1 MLSSSSPSAVSA
13 ASGQHRAFGGIE
25 QLVEG
30 ASFVFLLIF
39 ALVNW
44 IAIHRRAGNRA
55 MAMVGLI
62 GALPGTVMLV
72 AYLTGLV

>member
-1 MLSSSSPSAVSA
+1 M
-13 ASGQHRAFGGIE
+13 
-25 QLVEG
+25 
-30 ASFVFLLIF
+30 LIF